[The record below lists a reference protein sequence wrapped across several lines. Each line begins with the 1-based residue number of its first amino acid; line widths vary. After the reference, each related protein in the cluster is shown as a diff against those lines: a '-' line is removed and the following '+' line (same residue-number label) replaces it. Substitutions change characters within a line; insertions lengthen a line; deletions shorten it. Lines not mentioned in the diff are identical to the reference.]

1 MRVGYVAVE
10 LLDLNYIIR
19 RWTTVLTLWLHKFM
33 YKLTQERVPLKA
45 FMRDVAK
52 WEVGAKTNVRTAY
65 IFLKIKSKV
74 FLTSKDLSMPVSG
87 LK

>member
-1 MRVGYVAVE
+1 MRDGYVAVE

-19 RWTTVLTLWLHKFM
+19 RWTTVLTRWLHKFM

-52 WEVGAKTNVRTAY
+52 WEIGANDKCTHSVH
-65 IFLKIKSKV
+65 IFKNQIN
-74 FLTSKDLSMPVSG
+74 
-87 LK
+87 